1 MEKGT
6 SVAEREIGE
15 QSTCVMESEVA
26 ALCFYVFQTLLSMFL
41 APGFFCLFTSC
52 FDPPIPSQVVLVLC
66 FVLWRFFW
74 MCSLC
79 FLYILITVFDLFY
92 WVGLRFEPNP
102 TYSILDST
110 YFILIARMHARLDS
124 HPTGG
129 YSIFLISLVN
139 YYLFSM
145 FKIKRDT
152 RYPDS
157 GPVDSG
163 AKA

>member
-1 MEKGT
+1 MERGTERGRKGNRW
-6 SVAEREIGE
+6 AKHMCDGERSGR
-15 QSTCVMESEVA
+15 S
-26 ALCFYVFQTLLSMFL
+26 LFL
-41 APGFFCLFTSC
+41 RFPNTTVHVPCPWFFCLFTPC

-110 YFILIARMHARLDS
+110 YFILITR
-124 HPTGG
+124 
-129 YSIFLISLVN
+129 
-139 YYLFSM
+139 SM
-145 FKIKRDT
+145 RGWIPILREIILYF
-152 RYPDS
+152 
-157 GPVDSG
+157 
-163 AKA
+163 